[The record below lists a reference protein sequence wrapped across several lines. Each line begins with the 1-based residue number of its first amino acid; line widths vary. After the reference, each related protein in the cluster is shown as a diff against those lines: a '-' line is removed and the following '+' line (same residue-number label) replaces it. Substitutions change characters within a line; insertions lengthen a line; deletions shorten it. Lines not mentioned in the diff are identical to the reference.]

1 MRIFIG
7 FLTYDGLGDHEVL
20 DAVADFLLLNA
31 PASFGP
37 ALEKIELVAHLDN
50 RRIPGSISPER
61 RKYFRERL
69 AKLPFK
75 VFQRHY
81 RRFEL
86 SYLSHLGMAEDLT
99 REDSQPLSVPLFR
112 RACHE
117 VVSAL
122 SLIRESLTPADKFDF
137 EAFDSCLQRSLQRL
151 PTSLPELWKAIT
163 AGRVKRFRRMVAEHR
178 ANMHRLLRSPKH
190 YKIFTALDFHTEVQ
204 RAPRDRRG
212 RSIWLRIE
220 HIVDSFSMRIPKKI
234 KTQFFHKLNVFA
246 YDADTIERL
255 CHAEGIANVFLM
267 GHADLRVPGIASIFR
282 VSQPEAVKRVKAIL
296 RRGLAFAGKN
306 DLLFARHMPLWRHLL
321 ATTDQEFDFDLRR
334 SRAHRSRRWRGE
346 AVMRITPTAYH
357 YDVVVKDA
365 RTSREVERHRIRTTE
380 TRFPFYHGIGFS
392 RLRWDNQDI
401 LVLSRKG
408 DVVRRFKTKLPA

>member
-7 FLTYDGLGDHEVL
+7 FLTYDGLGGHEVL
-20 DAVADFLLLNA
+20 DCVADFLLLNS

-37 ALEKIELVAHLDN
+37 AIEKLELVAHLDN
-50 RRIPGSISPER
+50 RRIPRSISPER
-61 RKYFRERL
+61 RKYFGERL

-75 VFQRHY
+75 VFQPRN

-86 SYLSHLGMAEDLT
+86 SYLSHLGMAEDLA
-99 REDSQPLSVPLFR
+99 RRGPKRLSVPLFH

-122 SLIRESLTPADKFDF
+122 SLIRESLAPTDKFDF
-137 EAFDSCLQRSLQRL
+137 EAFNSCLQRNLQRL
-151 PTSLPELWKAIT
+151 PNSLPELWKAVS
-163 AGRVKRFRRMVAEHR
+163 AARVQRFRREAAEHH

-190 YKIFTALDFHTEVQ
+190 YKIFTALDFHTGVQ
-204 RAPRDRRG
+204 RAPADRRG
-212 RSIWLRIE
+212 RSIWFRLE

-234 KTQFFHKLNVFA
+234 KTQFFHKLNVMA
-246 YDADTIERL
+246 YDTDIVERF
-255 CHAEGIANVFLM
+255 CHAEGIADVNL
-267 GHADLRVPGIASIFR
+267 LVPGIASIFR

-321 ATTDQEFDFDLRR
+321 ATTDQEFDFDLRL
-334 SRAHRSRRWRGE
+334 SRAHMSRRWRCE
-346 AVMRITPTAYH
+346 AVMRITPTHYH
-357 YDVVVKDA
+357 YDVVVKDS
-365 RTSREVERHRIRTTE
+365 RTSREVERHRIKTTE

-401 LVLSRKG
+401 LVLDSKG
-408 DVVRRFKTKLPA
+408 AVVRRFKTKLPA